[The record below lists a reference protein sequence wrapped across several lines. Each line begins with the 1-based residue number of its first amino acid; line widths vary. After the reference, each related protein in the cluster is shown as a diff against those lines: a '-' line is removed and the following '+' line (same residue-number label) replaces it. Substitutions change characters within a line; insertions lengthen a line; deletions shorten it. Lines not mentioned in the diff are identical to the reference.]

1 MLRFVAR
8 VLIARQHDL
17 RRTDI
22 EAATIRTP
30 VYRAKVDYRSPLHA
44 GVMVSVADTGTGIGS
59 QELERKFNPLFTT
72 KLGGMGTVGHVFA
85 GVDSIALE
93 YRFANGLH
101 GIEFMTLNAD
111 GLASLAVGNDVVRC
125 PT

>member
-1 MLRFVAR
+1 MV
-8 VLIARQHDL
+8 
-17 RRTDI
+17 
-22 EAATIRTP
+22 AATMMSGP
-30 VYRAKVDYRSPLHA
+30 ARACA
-44 GVMVSVADTGTGIGS
+44 GYAVPFTDGVIVGCFADTGTGIGS
-59 QELERKFNPLFTT
+59 QELERIFNPLFTT
-72 KLGGMGTVGHVFA
+72 KSGGMGTVGHVFA